1 MATAIPS
8 AGPGDRGSLRR
19 AELAEFLRSRRER
32 LTPQQAGVIHTG
44 RRRTPGLRREEVAQ
58 LSGMSTTW
66 YTWLEQ
72 GRDIKVSD
80 QVLDSLSRTLQ
91 LDHDERSHLFA
102 LAGAP
107 DPTTTTECDAVTPQM
122 RAVLAKLDPYPACVQ
137 GGKYDL
143 LAYNTALRLL
153 FTDLDE
159 VPRDQRNCVWLT
171 FTHPA
176 WRESI
181 VNWEATAAR
190 MVANLRVAM
199 ADHVGDP
206 LWRNLV
212 SRLRAV
218 SPEFAELW
226 DRHTVAQVEDSGVR
240 TIRNAIVGEL
250 RFEVSNTWL
259 APRSGHRLQVF
270 APADSETER
279 RLADLVGRTPHLRSA
294 P

>member
-1 MATAIPS
+1 MATAIPF
-8 AGPGDRGSLRR
+8 AGPGGPGSLRR

-32 LTPQQAGVIHTG
+32 LTPQQAGVIHIG

-176 WRESI
+176 WRESV

>member
-1 MATAIPS
+1 MASTTAS
-8 AGPGDRGSLRR
+8 ADREDPGRLRR

-32 LTPQQAGVIHTG
+32 LTPEQAGVIYTG

-58 LSGMSTTW
+58 LGGLSTTW

-91 LDHDERSHLFA
+91 LDHDERNHLFL

-107 DPTTTTECDAVTPQM
+107 DPTTTTECDAVTPRM

-153 FTDLDE
+153 LTDLDY
-159 VPRDQRNCVWLT
+159 VPRDQRNCVWLA
-171 FTHPA
+171 FTNPA
-176 WRESI
+176 WREII

-190 MVANLRVAM
+190 MVANLRAAM

-240 TIRNAIVGEL
+240 TIRNPIVGEL
-250 RFEVSNTWL
+250 HFEVSNTWL

-270 APADSETER
+270 TPADSETER
-279 RLADLVGRTPHLRSA
+279 RLARLVSRA
-294 P
+294 